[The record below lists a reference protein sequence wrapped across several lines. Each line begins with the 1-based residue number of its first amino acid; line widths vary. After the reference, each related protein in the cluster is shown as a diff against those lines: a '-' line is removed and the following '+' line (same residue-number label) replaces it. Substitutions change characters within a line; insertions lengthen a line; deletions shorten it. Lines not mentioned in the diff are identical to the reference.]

1 MARVG
6 VEYSVM
12 TQKWLDQQAGPTVA
26 ASTLDDVLIVDTVEL
41 ARAVVARLMTL
52 RDEEQPIYHAVDTE
66 TTDIDVTS
74 QTPVG

>member
-6 VEYSVM
+6 SEYSVM
-12 TQKWLDQQAGPTVA
+12 SQKWLEQSKVA
-26 ASTLDDVLIVDTVEL
+26 AAVSTLEDVLIVDTVEL
-41 ARAVVARLMTL
+41 ARAVVKRLMEL
-52 RDEEQPIYHAVDTE
+52 HCDEEPIYHACDTE